1 VTAGDD
7 HLLRNVTREV
17 LAELLPGLLEEALT
31 APAPANGNGHHA
43 ATEAEP
49 ATVPQVPAP
58 PVAAVHRP
66 PGWRPPEGA
75 PAAEADQVQPSPK
88 TPPPDDG
95 AVERVELRSDAELDA
110 FVRSLARRLE
120 NPRDRMAILSG
131 RLRFVLAA
139 TAPAAS
145 APASWRAKTEHGK
158 ERGRDSATHGPT
170 EATPAGEGLQPPVMR
185 IEKGAATERH
195 VREAAEKGARLILSP
210 RAVLTPMARDR
221 ARSLGVEIE
230 KERRC

>member
-17 LAELLPGLLEEALT
+17 LEELLPGLLEEALT
-31 APAPANGNGHHA
+31 APAPANGNGHHPA
-43 ATEAEP
+43 AGDAP
-49 ATVPQVPAP
+49 AAVPQVPAP

-66 PGWRPPEGA
+66 PGWTPPEGA
-75 PAAEADQVQPSPK
+75 PRAEAEQTQPSPDAS
-88 TPPPDDG
+88 PPAPDG
-95 AVERVELRSDAELDA
+95 SVERVDLRSDADLDA

-120 NPRDRMAILSG
+120 NPRDRMALLSG
-131 RLRFVLAA
+131 RLRFTLAA
-139 TAPAAS
+139 TAP
-145 APASWRAKTEHGK
+145 PGL
-158 ERGRDSATHGPT
+158 DSSSTA
-170 EATPAGEGLQPPVMR
+170 QVMR
-185 IEKGAATERH
+185 IEKGAVTERH
-195 VREAAEKGARLILSP
+195 VREAAEKQARLVLSP

>member
-1 VTAGDD
+1 MTAGDD

-31 APAPANGNGHHA
+31 TPAAANGNGHHA
-43 ATEAEP
+43 P
-49 ATVPQVPAP
+49 ADQAGTAVPLVPAP

-66 PGWRPPEGA
+66 PGWRAPEPAVPATAPPAEH
-75 PAAEADQVQPSPK
+75 PAASAPQAADGS
-88 TPPPDDG
+88 
-95 AVERVELRSDAELDA
+95 VEHVDLQSNADLDA
-110 FVRSLARRLE
+110 FVRSLVRRLE

-131 RLRFVLAA
+131 RLRFGLS
-139 TAPAAS
+139 PAAPS
-145 APASWRAKTEHGK
+145 GAADAGALPA
-158 ERGRDSATHGPT
+158 
-170 EATPAGEGLQPPVMR
+170 LR
-185 IEKGAATERH
+185 IEKGAVTERH
-195 VREAAEKGARLILSP
+195 VREAAEKGARLVLSP